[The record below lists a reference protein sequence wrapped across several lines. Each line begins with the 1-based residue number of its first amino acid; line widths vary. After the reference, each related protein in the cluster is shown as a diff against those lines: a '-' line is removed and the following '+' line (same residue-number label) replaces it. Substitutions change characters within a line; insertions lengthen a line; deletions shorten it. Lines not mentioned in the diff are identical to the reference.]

1 MFDEPREPLALRL
14 RALPR
19 PRVQLEV
26 AVRGVVVAEPH
37 PAQRRSLGAREVAEG
52 LPSNRAAQNSA
63 KRRRRRLEGQRLEV
77 GRADDV
83 EVELHGHLA
92 RDHRVELEPG
102 GPLILRTGRG

>member
-26 AVRGVVVAEPH
+26 AVRGVVVADPH

-52 LPSNRAAQNSA
+52 LPSDRAAQNSA
-63 KRRRRRLEGQRLEV
+63 KAAGD
-77 GRADDV
+77 AS
-83 EVELHGHLA
+83 
-92 RDHRVELEPG
+92 RVSVSKSGAPTT
-102 GPLILRTGRG
+102 LR